1 MDSTKLAGLLLY
13 FCLHLVSVMC
23 FCITYTYTFTY
34 YSMQACYYVR
44 NIVLVNLA
52 HSAGGSNNVTI
63 ISREGE
69 RVELRFHLRHYHGDT
84 SEAVLLD
91 DDGEI
96 FHVDS
101 GNISCAMHFYKDFT
115 AVKIFS
121 AHGKLH

>member
-1 MDSTKLAGLLLY
+1 MDSTTLAGLLLY

-52 HSAGGSNNVTI
+52 HSAAGSNNVTI

-69 RVELRFHLRHYHGDT
+69 RVELRFHLRYYQDDISG
-84 SEAVLLD
+84 AVLSD
-91 DDGEI
+91 DNGEI
-96 FHVDS
+96 FNADS
-101 GNISCAMHFYKDFT
+101 GNISCAIN
-115 AVKIFS
+115 IFVVFQRTCNQW
-121 AHGKLH
+121 